1 MSNANRMVPRP
12 GREPTGPKK
21 LEEIRLPTEEEEVK
35 KGLLDK
41 ILLDTIVEPED
52 ALSLSEIEVIELKQT
67 IRTKSLEI
75 LQRKAGLLA
84 KLKEIIDHETL
95 LQSLDSYFTE
105 MTEAINNLVSEV
117 YNNRKI
123 LGREATEEL
132 IEEIL
137 NLLYFDPEKDGD
149 LINKLEAKLAK
160 LSQNSYQLEKPLN
173 LFPRDQLA
181 LISDEGNKLEQFKE
195 RVQAALERNN
205 YEELK
210 GLVEEISDKLRRSAY
225 YQAIL
230 ISEGRNKLEQ
240 FKERVQ
246 AALERNN
253 YEELKGLV
261 EEISALKIM
270 QVYPSRS
277 SPFPS
282 EREAWKLIF
291 EYHLLKRVLY
301 YQIILSSEGGNT
313 LEQFRRRV
321 QAALESNDEKEL
333 ESLAQ
338 EISALKIMQV
348 YLSPSSPFSSEI
360 QAYELR
366 VEYDKLKR
374 VLYYQIILITE
385 GGNTLEQFRRRV
397 QAALESNDEKELE
410 SLAQE
415 ISALKI
421 MQVYPSRLSPL
432 ISEREAYELRVEYDK
447 LNYQAILITEGGN
460 TLEQFRRRVQAA
472 LESNDEKE
480 LESLA
485 QEISALKIMQVF
497 PISSSRVLS
506 EREAYE
512 LKAEYQRMIEMI
524 KEAQRRL
531 RKLGPS
537 T

>member
-1 MSNANRMVPRP
+1 M
-12 GREPTGPKK
+12 
-21 LEEIRLPTEEEEVK
+21 
-35 KGLLDK
+35 LDK
-41 ILLDTIVEPED
+41 IVEPED

-84 KLKEIIDHETL
+84 ELKEIIDHETL
-95 LQSLDSYFTE
+95 LQRLDSYFKE
-105 MTEAINNLVSEV
+105 MTKVINNLVSEIKK
-117 YNNRKI
+117 NKQI
-123 LGREATEEL
+123 PQMLGVEAVEEL
-132 IEEIL
+132 IKDIK
-137 NLLYFDPEKDGD
+137 NLLCLDPEKDGD
-149 LINKLEAKLAK
+149 LIDKLQSLPETYLKNNIAD
-160 LSQNSYQLEKPLN
+160 
-173 LFPRDQLA
+173 FQLA
-181 LISDEGNKLEQFKE
+181 LILDGGNTLEKFKE

-210 GLVEEISDKLRRSAY
+210 GLIKEISALKIMQVYARPSSPLLLEREAWELIFKYNLLKLALY
-225 YQAIL
+225 YQIIL
-230 ISEGRNKLEQ
+230 NSEGGKKLEQ
-240 FKERVQ
+240 FKKRVQ
-246 AALERNN
+246 AALGRNN

-261 EEISALKIM
+261 EKISALKIM

-313 LEQFRRRV
+313 LEQFKERV

>member
-1 MSNANRMVPRP
+1 M
-12 GREPTGPKK
+12 
-21 LEEIRLPTEEEEVK
+21 
-35 KGLLDK
+35 LDK
-41 ILLDTIVEPED
+41 IVEPED

-160 LSQNSYQLEKPLN
+160 LSQNSYQPEKPLN

-348 YLSPSSPFSSEI
+348 
-360 QAYELR
+360 
-366 VEYDKLKR
+366 
-374 VLYYQIILITE
+374 
-385 GGNTLEQFRRRV
+385 
-397 QAALESNDEKELE
+397 
-410 SLAQE
+410 
-415 ISALKI
+415 
-421 MQVYPSRLSPL
+421 
-432 ISEREAYELRVEYDK
+432 
-447 LNYQAILITEGGN
+447 
-460 TLEQFRRRVQAA
+460 
-472 LESNDEKE
+472 
-480 LESLA
+480 
-485 QEISALKIMQVF
+485 F

>member
-348 YLSPSSPFSSEI
+348 YPSRLSPLISERE
-360 QAYELR
+360 AYELR
-366 VEYDKLKR
+366 VEYDKLN
-374 VLYYQIILITE
+374 YQAILITE

>member
-1 MSNANRMVPRP
+1 M
-12 GREPTGPKK
+12 
-21 LEEIRLPTEEEEVK
+21 
-35 KGLLDK
+35 LDK
-41 ILLDTIVEPED
+41 IVEPED

-210 GLVEEISDKLRRSAY
+210 GLIK
-225 YQAIL
+225 
-230 ISEGRNKLEQ
+230 
-240 FKERVQ
+240 
-246 AALERNN
+246 
-253 YEELKGLV
+253 
-261 EEISALKIM
+261 EISALKIM
-270 QVYPSRS
+270 QVCPRPS
-277 SPFPS
+277 
-282 EREAWKLIF
+282 
-291 EYHLLKRVLY
+291 
-301 YQIILSSEGGNT
+301 
-313 LEQFRRRV
+313 
-321 QAALESNDEKEL
+321 
-333 ESLAQ
+333 
-338 EISALKIMQV
+338 
-348 YLSPSSPFSSEI
+348 
-360 QAYELR
+360 
-366 VEYDKLKR
+366 
-374 VLYYQIILITE
+374 
-385 GGNTLEQFRRRV
+385 
-397 QAALESNDEKELE
+397 
-410 SLAQE
+410 
-415 ISALKI
+415 
-421 MQVYPSRLSPL
+421 SPL

-460 TLEQFRRRVQAA
+460 TLEKFKERVQAA
-472 LESNDEKE
+472 LERSDDKEQLEKKQLEDLVRE
-480 LESLA
+480 LEGLV
-485 QEISALKIMQVF
+485 QEIFALKIMQVY
-497 PISSSRVLS
+497 PRPSSPLIS

-512 LKAEYQRMIEMI
+512 LKVEYKRMIEMI
-524 KEAQRRL
+524 GEAQIKLRL
-531 RKLGPS
+531 RKLRSS

>member
-1 MSNANRMVPRP
+1 MVPRP

-149 LINKLEAKLAK
+149 LINKLEAKL
-160 LSQNSYQLEKPLN
+160 SQNSYQPEKPLN

-313 LEQFRRRV
+313 LEQFKERV

-421 MQVYPSRLSPL
+421 MQV
-432 ISEREAYELRVEYDK
+432 
-447 LNYQAILITEGGN
+447 
-460 TLEQFRRRVQAA
+460 
-472 LESNDEKE
+472 
-480 LESLA
+480 
-485 QEISALKIMQVF
+485 F

>member
-1 MSNANRMVPRP
+1 MDSRPR
-12 GREPTGPKK
+12 REPTGPKK

-149 LINKLEAKLAK
+149 LINKLEAKL
-160 LSQNSYQLEKPLN
+160 SQNSYQLEKPLN

-210 GLVEEISDKLRRSAY
+210 GLIK
-225 YQAIL
+225 
-230 ISEGRNKLEQ
+230 
-240 FKERVQ
+240 
-246 AALERNN
+246 
-253 YEELKGLV
+253 
-261 EEISALKIM
+261 EISALKIM
-270 QVYPSRS
+270 QVCPRPS
-277 SPFPS
+277 
-282 EREAWKLIF
+282 
-291 EYHLLKRVLY
+291 
-301 YQIILSSEGGNT
+301 
-313 LEQFRRRV
+313 
-321 QAALESNDEKEL
+321 
-333 ESLAQ
+333 
-338 EISALKIMQV
+338 
-348 YLSPSSPFSSEI
+348 
-360 QAYELR
+360 
-366 VEYDKLKR
+366 
-374 VLYYQIILITE
+374 
-385 GGNTLEQFRRRV
+385 
-397 QAALESNDEKELE
+397 
-410 SLAQE
+410 
-415 ISALKI
+415 
-421 MQVYPSRLSPL
+421 SPL

-460 TLEQFRRRVQAA
+460 TLEKFKERVQAA
-472 LESNDEKE
+472 LERSDDKEQLEKKQLEDLVRE
-480 LESLA
+480 LEGLV
-485 QEISALKIMQVF
+485 QEIFALKIMQVY
-497 PISSSRVLS
+497 PSSYSPFIP
-506 EREAYE
+506 EEIEAYE
-512 LKAEYQRMIEMI
+512 LQVEYQRMIEMI
-524 KEAQRRL
+524 EEAQREL

>member
-1 MSNANRMVPRP
+1 M
-12 GREPTGPKK
+12 
-21 LEEIRLPTEEEEVK
+21 
-35 KGLLDK
+35 
-41 ILLDTIVEPED
+41 
-52 ALSLSEIEVIELKQT
+52 
-67 IRTKSLEI
+67 
-75 LQRKAGLLA
+75 
-84 KLKEIIDHETL
+84 
-95 LQSLDSYFTE
+95 
-105 MTEAINNLVSEV
+105 
-117 YNNRKI
+117 
-123 LGREATEEL
+123 
-132 IEEIL
+132 
-137 NLLYFDPEKDGD
+137 LYFDPEKDGD

-181 LISDEGNKLEQFKE
+181 LISDEG
-195 RVQAALERNN
+195 
-205 YEELK
+205 
-210 GLVEEISDKLRRSAY
+210 
-225 YQAIL
+225 
-230 ISEGRNKLEQ
+230 NKLEQ

-313 LEQFRRRV
+313 LEQFKERV

-421 MQVYPSRLSPL
+421 MQV
-432 ISEREAYELRVEYDK
+432 
-447 LNYQAILITEGGN
+447 
-460 TLEQFRRRVQAA
+460 
-472 LESNDEKE
+472 
-480 LESLA
+480 
-485 QEISALKIMQVF
+485 F

>member
-1 MSNANRMVPRP
+1 M
-12 GREPTGPKK
+12 
-21 LEEIRLPTEEEEVK
+21 
-35 KGLLDK
+35 LDK

-149 LINKLEAKLAK
+149 LINKLEAKL
-160 LSQNSYQLEKPLN
+160 SQNSYQPEKPLN

-253 YEELKGLV
+253 YEELKGLIK
-261 EEISALKIM
+261 EISALKIM
-270 QVYPSRS
+270 QVCPRPS
-277 SPFPS
+277 
-282 EREAWKLIF
+282 
-291 EYHLLKRVLY
+291 
-301 YQIILSSEGGNT
+301 
-313 LEQFRRRV
+313 
-321 QAALESNDEKEL
+321 
-333 ESLAQ
+333 
-338 EISALKIMQV
+338 
-348 YLSPSSPFSSEI
+348 
-360 QAYELR
+360 
-366 VEYDKLKR
+366 
-374 VLYYQIILITE
+374 
-385 GGNTLEQFRRRV
+385 
-397 QAALESNDEKELE
+397 
-410 SLAQE
+410 
-415 ISALKI
+415 
-421 MQVYPSRLSPL
+421 SPL

-447 LNYQAILITEGGN
+447 LNYQAILISDGGKK
-460 TLEQFRRRVQAA
+460 LEQFKERVKAA
-472 LESNDEKE
+472 LERSDDKEQLEKKQLENLVKE
-480 LESLA
+480 LKGLV
-485 QEISALKIMQVF
+485 QEISALKIMQVH
-497 PISSSRVLS
+497 PSPSSSLPP
-506 EREAYE
+506 EIEACK
-512 LKAEYQRMIEMI
+512 LQAEYKRMIEMI
-524 KEAQRRL
+524 EEAQREL